1 MARIKGGLNAKK
13 KHNRVLKLAKGYRGA
28 RSKQYRVAK
37 QSVMRALTTAYAGR
51 KEKKRQF
58 RQLWIARI
66 NAAARMN
73 GLSYS
78 KFMYGLKLANV
89 DLNRKVLA
97 DMARAIVDDPDS
109 VNVTEEENESGTV
122 LTLKVAEADMGMI
135 IGKHGKIARAIRT
148 VAKAAAKVADKKVTV
163 EIR

>member
-1 MARIKGGLNAKK
+1 MDNTSSASYRDID
-13 KHNRVLKLAKGYRGA
+13 LK
-28 RSKQYRVAK
+28 
-37 QSVMRALTTAYAGR
+37 
-51 KEKKRQF
+51 
-58 RQLWIARI
+58 
-66 NAAARMN
+66 
-73 GLSYS
+73 
-78 KFMYGLKLANV
+78 
-89 DLNRKVLA
+89 KVLA

-135 IGKHGKIARAIRT
+135 IGKNGKIARAIRT